1 MRLRTI
7 IHALLATLGCVAF
20 AALPAVAGAHAKPSK
35 PQRKLKVTSVKV
47 GSKVGPLVVSVH
59 STGTTRF
66 QLKLNGHLV
75 PDAFSFS
82 GAHTQVAEPRA
93 DALRPGTDKL
103 EISGPGGARATRKVH
118 IPGRFLTVEAGAD
131 LATTAKVKTMVG
143 TPPAA
148 TGAPADTSYDWTIV
162 SRPKGAKATLEDADS
177 ARPTL
182 DSKTPGTYVLQLEAD
197 PGSAPPVF
205 DQVQVGVDLSAPP
218 IGVPINTSDASK
230 SGAIVIGSQVL
241 GGNNGGI
248 AYAVLQRTTGA
259 TVASGS
265 VGSDAAGIAR
275 LQKIAD
281 EKGATKNTYLM
292 IISGRSELDEPA
304 VGAFGKLVE
313 SLGSGLLPEEDFYAL
328 RFGGS
333 GFSVIG
339 IPGAAPGAATLSIP
353 PRPFGQQGT
362 ASPAIVGYLEQN
374 QAVDFSGSNV
384 WEYVSPERPS
394 FDTRAAGSTATHNV
408 MKVEGKDP
416 FVGDLPSGVT
426 AGFHVVALESLNLR
440 TLANVIV
447 PTNGS
452 GGNAA
457 DRKLQEAAARRLFE
471 LFNFDA
477 HPLVLVQSVG
487 SPKGAGPEWTKVADA
502 FGRLGVNRQLV
513 MALDGSTGFAVVDRV
528 GSEAPPAESSTAYDR
543 GPYGVPKLPPFA
555 RLVGSLARGRG
566 TGFEPTVSSTP
577 TDENPN
583 GGVNLGLI
591 KTVYQPLQDWPEL
604 PGPSAASKA
613 AEAYICEQLH
623 FCGTAAAKCPTV
635 RKCFWMAYGENWEHA
650 EDVIG
655 RMRFP
660 ETQTGFDKGT
670 FEAVREKLEEE
681 AGDVA
686 TIKSYLAALRAPL
699 ERQQTRAYVD
709 LQSVGTEIYD
719 SVQKPAGDNS
729 TAYALGLIG
738 KAVSVGAF
746 AGPPVS
752 TAAAGLS
759 ATFGLAAYL
768 STESGQPILGTEVK
782 VKAQSLATDILD
794 RVDAAGRTLRSN
806 GLLMV
811 SDYGKLTTAAR
822 EIRGNPEWKLSDDQ
836 SKVESQIRTGA
847 KQWFYEALI
856 PAAYPYLIRSPVS
869 NIRQAN
875 CPSSSSWP
883 NQPDV
888 NQMQAITGYDD
899 NGNPIRSIFFFAKG
913 YGGGSS
919 PPATLGDKMF
929 KPLTDGGLEIQK
941 LNFFTARVW
950 SGEIFRARPGGEKCE
965 LAFLPNHG

>member
-1 MRLRTI
+1 MKLRTI
-7 IHALLATLGCVAF
+7 LLALLASLGCVAL
-20 AALPAVAGAHAKPSK
+20 AGLPAAAGAHARPSK
-35 PQRKLKVTSVKV
+35 PGRKLRITSVKV
-47 GSKVGPLVVSVH
+47 GSRVGPLIVRVH
-59 STGTTRF
+59 STGTKRF
-66 QLKLNGHLV
+66 QLRVNGRRV
-75 PDAFSFS
+75 PDAFYFS
-82 GAHTQVAEPRA
+82 GAHTQVTEPRA

-103 EISGPGGARATRKVH
+103 QITGPGGARATRKVH
-118 IPGRFLTVEAGAD
+118 VPGRFLTVEAGAD
-131 LATTAKVKTMVG
+131 LATSAKMKTTIG
-143 TPPAA
+143 APPAA
-148 TGAPADTSYDWTIV
+148 TGAPADTRYDWTIV
-162 SRPKGAKATLEDADS
+162 SEPNEAKATLDDADG

-182 DSKTPGTYVLQLEAD
+182 DPETPGTYVLQLEAD

-230 SGAIVIGSQVL
+230 NGAIVIGGQVL
-241 GGNNGGI
+241 GGNDGGI

-259 TVASGS
+259 TLASGS
-265 VGSDAAGIAR
+265 VSSDTAGITQ
-275 LQKIAD
+275 LQRIAD
-281 EKGATKNTYLM
+281 EKGTTKNTYLM

-304 VGAFGKLVE
+304 VAALTKLAE
-313 SLGSGLLPEEDFYAL
+313 SLGSGLFPEEDFGLL
-328 RFGGS
+328 RSGV

-339 IPGAAPGAATLSIP
+339 IPGAPAGAATVRIP
-353 PRPFGQQGT
+353 GREEPRS
-362 ASPAIVGYLEQN
+362 SPAIVGYLEQN

-408 MKVEGKDP
+408 IKVEGKDP
-416 FVGDLPSGVT
+416 FIGDLPADVT
-426 AGFHVVALESLNLR
+426 AGFHVVALNSLTLD

-452 GGNAA
+452 GGNVA
-457 DRKLQEAAARRLFE
+457 DRGRQEAAAAKLFK
-471 LFNFDA
+471 LFNFSG

-487 SPKGAGPEWTKVADA
+487 NPKGAGPEWTKVANT

-513 MALDGSTGFAVVDRV
+513 MALDGSTGYAVVDRV

-555 RLVGSLARGRG
+555 RLVGSLARGRAA
-566 TGFEPTVSSTP
+566 GFEPTVSSTP

-591 KTVYQPLQDWPEL
+591 KTVYQPLQDWPAL
-604 PGPSAASKA
+604 PGPTAESKL
-613 AEAYICEQLH
+613 AEEYICGQLH
-623 FCGTAAAKCPTV
+623 FCGTAAAECPTV
-635 RKCFWMAYGENWEHA
+635 RKCFWMAYSENWEHA

-660 ETQTGFDKGT
+660 ETQTGFNKGT
-670 FEAVREKLEEE
+670 FEAVRQKLEEE

-686 TIKSYLAALRAPL
+686 TVKSYLATLRAPL

-709 LQSVGTEIYD
+709 LQAIGTEIYD
-719 SVQKPAGDNS
+719 SVQRPPGTNS
-729 TAYALGLIG
+729 KAYALGLIG
-738 KAVSVGAF
+738 KAVAVGAF

-768 STESGQPILGTEVK
+768 STEAGQPILGTEVK

-822 EIRGNPEWKLSDDQ
+822 EIRGNREWKPSDDQ
-836 SKVESQIRTGA
+836 SKVEAQLRTGA

-856 PAAYPYLIRSPVS
+856 PAAYPYLIRSPMS
-869 NIRQAN
+869 NARQAN
-875 CPSSSSWP
+875 CSSSTGRQGWP

-888 NQMQAITGYDD
+888 DQMQAITGYDN
-899 NGNPIRSIFFFAKG
+899 NGNPIRSVFFFTNG

-919 PPATLGDKMF
+919 PTSTLGDKMF
-929 KPLTDGGLEIQK
+929 KPLTEGGLEMQK
-941 LNFFTARVW
+941 LNFFTPRVW
-950 SGEIFRARPGGEKCE
+950 SGEIFHALPGQEKCE
-965 LAFLPNHG
+965 VGFLPDRG